1 MTLKLELVFEW
12 NVIPNFVKRMN
23 DFVGPYTFSPPWAA
37 LERAVLPKVEEHW
50 LSLERTRLLFGLCG
64 HLRSLPTRTICETIW
79 QCRGCWRDMTST
91 RLCYKTMKTKLLS
104 DGKPREHPGE
114 IHVLK
119 QKRSDGFALH
129 CCPLKGAYPLGM
141 FLRCPNMVWRF
152 FSYLGPL
159 APLKCVRWLCCAG
172 PWMLWERTQASRE
185 CDCLL
190 QLLLDNIPWAGVSR
204 TGPQRQTHS
213 IQELCR
219 ALSVSLP
226 LLQVPVKGRCSAS
239 LIHSFSRGERHQ
251 LAPSRN
257 LFQAGYLFRL
267 DFNKCCFS
275 VCGEGVA
282 WR

>member
-64 HLRSLPTRTICETIW
+64 HLRSLPTWTICETIW
-79 QCRGCWRDMTST
+79 QCCGCWRDMTST

-129 CCPLKGAYPLGM
+129 CLSFERGLSLGDVSEVPQHGLEV
-141 FLRCPNMVWRF
+141 FLLPRTSCTSQMRVLIVLCWALDA
-152 FSYLGPL
+152 LG
-159 APLKCVRWLCCAG
+159 
-172 PWMLWERTQASRE
+172 EDS
-185 CDCLL
+185 
-190 QLLLDNIPWAGVSR
+190 
-204 TGPQRQTHS
+204 
-213 IQELCR
+213 
-219 ALSVSLP
+219 SL
-226 LLQVPVKGRCSAS
+226 
-239 LIHSFSRGERHQ
+239 
-251 LAPSRN
+251 
-257 LFQAGYLFRL
+257 
-267 DFNKCCFS
+267 
-275 VCGEGVA
+275 
-282 WR
+282 